1 MTDDYGSNEIWE
13 AFVQWMAYFYD
24 DMVMKQE
31 VSEIALRRAQ
41 LLADP

>member
-1 MTDDYGSNEIWE
+1 MEYEANEIWE
-13 AFVQWMAYFYD
+13 AFVEWMSYFYD

-41 LLADP
+41 VLAGS